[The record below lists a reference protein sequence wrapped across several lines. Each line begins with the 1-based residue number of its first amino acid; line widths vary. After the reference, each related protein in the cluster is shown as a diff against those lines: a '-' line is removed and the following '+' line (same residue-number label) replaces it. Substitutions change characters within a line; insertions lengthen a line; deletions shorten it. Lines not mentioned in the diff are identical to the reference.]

1 MYPMKRLNVA
11 SARSTRL
18 RLVVLAALAAIVIIL
33 ATTAQEP
40 TSAPLAIASP
50 TGSPLPS
57 PTATSAWLWVGPAP
71 TLNEARTP
79 RPSTT
84 CRVLRTPEPNNP
96 PHAPVNGQPSLGVPT
111 LSGVILVQ
119 IAQCRDIQ
127 AILVK
132 YGLAGPAT
140 RHSGVLE
147 SDETIAN
154 GAVRWYRVEVTPGT
168 ESVTVVRLYQHP
180 EDIEYVQL
188 LPEFTG
194 GAAG

>member
-1 MYPMKRLNVA
+1 MKPVIFGRAVSRRPRLI
-11 SARSTRL
+11 
-18 RLVVLAALAAIVIIL
+18 VLAALAAIAVVI
-33 ATTAQEP
+33 ATEIAQAP
-40 TSAPLAIASP
+40 QSTPLAIASP
-50 TGSPLPS
+50 TGNAIPS
-57 PTATSAWLWVGPAP
+57 PTATSAELWVGPAP
-71 TLNEARTP
+71 TMNEARTP

-96 PHAPVNGQPSLGVPT
+96 PHAPVNGQPTLAEPT

-127 AILVK
+127 AVIAK
-132 YGLAGPAT
+132 YGLPGPAT
-140 RHSGVLE
+140 RYIDILE

-154 GAVRWYRVEVTPGT
+154 GATRWYRIEVAPGT
-168 ESVTVVRLYQHP
+168 ESATVVELYRHP

-188 LPEFTG
+188 LPEFTC